1 MHELVIRG
9 GTVVDGTGG
18 APVVADVAVSGGT
31 IVEVGRVDTTGVEEL
46 DATGLVVTPGFVDI
60 HTHYDGQVTWDPTL
74 SPTSWHGVTTL
85 VLGNCGVGFA
95 PVAPDKR
102 EWLVQLMEGVEDI
115 PGTALHEGIKWGWE
129 TFPEYLDA
137 IGAEPKALDVA
148 ALAPHSAIRAYVMGD
163 RGARNEPADAADLKA
178 MSAIVREAIEA
189 GAVGVSTSRTIL
201 HKAVDGEPVP
211 GTFAAEDE
219 LFMLGRALAEAG
231 RGVFELAPAGIQGE
245 DLSAPD
251 KEVAWMRR
259 LAAETGRPITYGF
272 LQHDVAP
279 RDWERLLEVATE
291 AYAEGIPLHP
301 QITGRP
307 IGMLLGLQ
315 GFNPFVTR
323 PTYLA
328 LRELPLAE
336 RVAELHKPAVRA
348 AILGEDDLVPLPS
361 YIGMGLDRIFE
372 LGDPPD
378 YEPAPEASIAAE
390 AGRLGRAPYDLLYD
404 MLLRR
409 EGHELLMRPLV
420 GYSDLIMDPI
430 REMLLHP
437 ATVLGVGDGGA
448 HVSVICDA
456 STPTYML
463 THWARD
469 RSRGPKLP
477 IETVV
482 HKMTKN
488 NADLYGFSDRGVI
501 APGLRADLNVIDLD
515 RLTLHAPEF
524 RHDLPGGAKRLV
536 QEAEGY
542 VATYVAG
549 TMTRRNDTDT
559 GARPGG
565 LVRSGGSTLRKGN
578 R

>member
-1 MHELVIRG
+1 MHDIVIRG
-9 GTVVDGTGG
+9 GTVVDGTGS
-18 APVVADVAVSGGT
+18 APRVADIAVSKGT
-31 IVEVGRVDTTGVEEL
+31 IVEVGTVESTGAEEI
-46 DATGLVVTPGFVDI
+46 DATGLVITPGFVDI

-95 PVAPDKR
+95 PVAPDKH
-102 EWLVQLMEGVEDI
+102 EWLIGLMEGVEDI
-115 PGTALHEGIKWGWE
+115 PGTALHDGIDWAWE

-137 IGAEPKALDVA
+137 LDATPKALDVA
-148 ALAPHSAIRAYVMGD
+148 ALAPHSAIRAYVMGE
-163 RGARNEPADAADLKA
+163 RGARNEPATPDDIDRMAG
-178 MSAIVREAIEA
+178 IVREAVEA
-189 GAVGVSTSRTIL
+189 GAAGVSTSRTIL

-219 LFMLGRALAEAG
+219 LFMLGRALAAVG

-245 DLSAPD
+245 DMSAPD
-251 KEVAWMRR
+251 KEIAWMRR
-259 LAAETGRPITYGF
+259 LAAETGRPITYGL

-279 RDWERLLEVATE
+279 HDWERLLEVAAE
-291 AYAEGIPLHP
+291 AHADGIPLRP
-301 QITGRP
+301 QVTGRP
-307 IGMLLGLQ
+307 IGLLMGLQ
-315 GFNPFVTR
+315 GFHPFKTR
-323 PTYLA
+323 PTYQA
-328 LRELPLAE
+328 LMDLPLAD
-336 RVAELHKPAVRA
+336 RVVELRKPGVRA
-348 AILGEDDLVPLPS
+348 AILGETDLVALPS
-361 YIGMGLDRIFE
+361 YMNMGLERIFE

-378 YEPAPEASIAAE
+378 YEPGPEASVAAE
-390 AGRLGRAPYDLLYD
+390 AARQGRPPYDMLYD

-409 EGHELLMRPLV
+409 EGHELLMKPLV
-420 GYSDLIMDPI
+420 GYSDLNMGPI

-448 HVSVICDA
+448 HVSMICDA

-482 HKMTKN
+482 HKLTKN
-488 NADLYGFSDRGVI
+488 NADLYGLTDRGVI

-524 RHDLPGGAKRLV
+524 RHDLPSGAPRLV
-536 QEAEGY
+536 QEAQGY
-542 VATYVAG
+542 VATVVAG
-549 TMTRRNDTDT
+549 TVTRRHDADT

-565 LVRSGGSTLRKGN
+565 LVRSGSITNAKGI